1 MSVQFCCLAK
11 NWAEVNPVAPTFLHF
26 TPRLLAMSQAM
37 VRAQVVLAAE
47 SEATAVQLLTA
58 GASRVFL
65 GEAALRDGDIITR
78 LIQRFGPARVGLHVP
93 VQRQAVSWSFDAVSN
108 EDFNVV
114 TPSLCEPVWEVLQA
128 DGVPSG
134 CRAASWIGDMVD
146 RGVQT
151 VLVRADMGDDAD
163 LNLCAGMVELLGDK
177 LWMAPLHDSTPQIGD
192 WVNYG
197 QVRQLALPTALYLRR
212 HALLPRDNDA
222 RLTEPVV

>member
-11 NWAEVNPVAPTFLHF
+11 NWAEVNPVVPTFFHF

-47 SEATAVQLLTA
+47 SEETAVQLLTS
-58 GASRVFL
+58 GASRVFI

-78 LIQRFGPARVGLHVP
+78 LIQRFGAARVGLHVP

-114 TPSLCEPVWEVLQA
+114 TPSLCEPVWEVLQT
-128 DGVPSG
+128 DGLPSG
-134 CRAASWIGDMVD
+134 CRAASWVVDMVD

-177 LWMAPLHDSTPQIGD
+177 LWMAPLHDSAPQIGD
-192 WVNYG
+192 WVNFG

-212 HALLPRDNDA
+212 HTLLPRDDDS
-222 RLTEPVV
+222 RLPEPVV